1 MAAPVLVA
9 AVTGSDA
16 RSTVS
21 KEYGGKSTDEAAA
34 KANPVYNAIGQVRL
48 QYSHPAQSGY
58 FAHVETTYSK
68 ESVGRTL
75 LLPGVPLMATA
86 LL

>member
-16 RSTVS
+16 RSTIS

-34 KANPVYNAIGQVRL
+34 KANPVYNAIGQVSL
-48 QYSHPAQSGY
+48 IHD
-58 FAHVETTYSK
+58 
-68 ESVGRTL
+68 
-75 LLPGVPLMATA
+75 
-86 LL
+86 

>member
-34 KANPVYNAIGQVRL
+34 KANPVYNAIGQVWPPTDMSL
-48 QYSHPAQSGY
+48 VIHEMIWPEHQ
-58 FAHVETTYSK
+58 
-68 ESVGRTL
+68 
-75 LLPGVPLMATA
+75 
-86 LL
+86 